1 MVNSYYSNTLTQ
13 YNCTVREI
21 KIDQPI
27 SGGLNSQQIESRLAE
42 TQLLKCVISLRF
54 LRAEAEISFY
64 VH

>member
-27 SGGLNSQQIESRLAE
+27 SGGLNSQQIESRLARNLIIKVCNIAQII
-42 TQLLKCVISLRF
+42 T
-54 LRAEAEISFY
+54 
-64 VH
+64 

>member
-1 MVNSYYSNTLTQ
+1 MDQQRKWPVRGIVTPILGFVLMVNSYYSNTLTQ

-42 TQLLKCVISLRF
+42 T
-54 LRAEAEISFY
+54 
-64 VH
+64 